1 MQDYRGG
8 EPLLHDIPSASRAT
22 GLSRATLY
30 RLMDAGAI
38 RPVRVGRSV
47 RIPADELRAFVER
60 LKAEAGLQPV
70 A

>member
-1 MQDYRGG
+1 M
-8 EPLLHDIPSASRAT
+8 T

-30 RLMDAGAI
+30 RLMGEGKI
-38 RPVRVGRSV
+38 RPVKIGRAV

-60 LKAEAGLQPV
+60 LKAEAGLAPV

>member
-1 MQDYRGG
+1 M
-8 EPLLHDIPSASRAT
+8 T

-30 RLMDAGAI
+30 RLIGRAET
-38 RPVRVGRSV
+38 RPVKSARAI

-60 LKAEAGLQPV
+60 LKVDAGLQPV

>member
-1 MQDYRGG
+1 MEDQRLGT
-8 EPLLHDIPSASRAT
+8 PLLYDIPEASWMT

-30 RLMDAGAI
+30 RLMSEGKL
-38 RPVRVGRSV
+38 RPVKIGRAV

-60 LKAEAGLQPV
+60 LMAEAGQAPV